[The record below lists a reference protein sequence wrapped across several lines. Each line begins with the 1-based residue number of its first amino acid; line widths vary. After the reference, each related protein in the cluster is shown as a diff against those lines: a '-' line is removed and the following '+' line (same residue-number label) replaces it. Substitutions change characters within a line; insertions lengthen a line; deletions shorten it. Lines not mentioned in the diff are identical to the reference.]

1 MGILLMIM
9 VGGAVGFTLFS
20 QDAKEQGQ
28 EKTLG
33 TDFLPSTLLNAA
45 EQKVSSSSLEN
56 KYIGLYFSASW
67 CGPCRSFTPELIKFR
82 NQHAENFE
90 VVLVGGDGSPK
101 AQSKYIK
108 KYNMPW
114 LAMENQSEAAKKAS
128 KNLQVQYIPYLV
140 ILAPDGR
147 VITKDG
153 VSDVRSMGGGAFAHW
168 SGAK

>member
-20 QDAKEQGQ
+20 QDEIEQGQ
-28 EKTLG
+28 KKTLG
-33 TDFLPSTLLNAA
+33 TDFLPGTLLNAA
-45 EQKVSSSSLEN
+45 EQKVSSSSLKN

-82 NQHAENFE
+82 NEHAENFE

-114 LAMENQSEAAKKAS
+114 LAMENQSEEAKAAS